1 MNIYSIK
8 PAFQKFLNPLAR
20 VLAKKKIHPTNINVW
35 ALIVSITGGLALF
48 YAEQNLFLLLYIPVM
63 AFARTALNALDGM
76 IARINKVKHQD
87 YGEVLNELTDRL
99 SDMAIFLGLA
109 LTPYTNQTLGMLS
122 VTSILLVSYMGI
134 LPKAANAKR
143 QYSGPLGKAD
153 RMFYLSIGA
162 ILMFIFPA
170 TPIMNYF
177 LIFIILGS
185 ALTIVNRFIK
195 SKNELK
201 K

>member
-185 ALTIVNRFIK
+185 TLTIVNRFIK

>member
-1 MNIYSIK
+1 
-8 PAFQKFLNPLAR
+8 
-20 VLAKKKIHPTNINVW
+20 
-35 ALIVSITGGLALF
+35 
-48 YAEQNLFLLLYIPVM
+48 
-63 AFARTALNALDGM
+63 
-76 IARINKVKHQD
+76 
-87 YGEVLNELTDRL
+87 
-99 SDMAIFLGLA
+99 
-109 LTPYTNQTLGMLS
+109 
-122 VTSILLVSYMGI
+122 MGI

-185 ALTIVNRFIK
+185 TLTIVNRFIK

>member
-162 ILMFIFPA
+162 ILMFIFPT

-185 ALTIVNRFIK
+185 TLTIVNRFIK

>member
-63 AFARTALNALDGM
+63 AFARTALNALDGI

-109 LTPYTNQTLGMLS
+109 LAPYTNQTLGMLS